1 MSLATKQIL
10 RSLIAHCLKANS
22 AASIRSLSATPW
34 DRHNIGIIRLTKT
47 VPELNS
53 DLSWNFTCLIPAN
66 GLGFTLAPKGRTSP
80 SMSSIEY
87 ARSGLITRMRILR
100 VTLKCDLEP
109 SSPRVVLTTVQR
121 RPRRPTSAVQRP
133 PSAQAHAFGIATR
146 CPNLADSA
154 DECEVN
160 ETNML
165 SDLSLETG
173 CYVFN
178 SDTPILPNLLTNAKP
193 TRPKMNTLS
202 ALSLEIGRYVL
213 NPALP
218 AQGCSVKYA
227 AVGSQTAYSNSTRRL

>member
-1 MSLATKQIL
+1 MIWNLAHHE
-10 RSLIAHCLKANS
+10 SY
-22 AASIRSLSATPW
+22 
-34 DRHNIGIIRLTKT
+34 
-47 VPELNS
+47 
-53 DLSWNFTCLIPAN
+53 
-66 GLGFTLAPKGRTSP
+66 SP
-80 SMSSIEY
+80 
-87 ARSGLITRMRILR
+87 
-100 VTLKCDLEP
+100 P
-109 SSPRVVLTTVQR
+109 SNAGP
-121 RPRRPTSAVQRP
+121 AVQRP
-133 PSAQAHAFGIATR
+133 PSNVRPPPRRMLSGSLPDAPT
-146 CPNLADSA
+146 LADST